1 MRDFLFLLRSRFSS
15 NTRLLLCVGEM
26 GREKRPSEYN
36 CMKWVLIIMTSVYRH
51 FYSYPVLSSTSFL
64 KKKAYCRRQCV
75 YYWHCSSVRHL
86 FFFFPDASALYINGY
101 QFYLIPQVQ
110 MTPYYIPYFCVYLI
124 KIHTHIYIQVCTE
137 VCFYNIQ
144 FDFFEIIGLFSVF
157 VTLDN

>member
-64 KKKAYCRRQCV
+64 KKKHTV
-75 YYWHCSSVRHL
+75 DDSV
-86 FFFFPDASALYINGY
+86 
-101 QFYLIPQVQ
+101 
-110 MTPYYIPYFCVYLI
+110 C
-124 KIHTHIYIQVCTE
+124 
-137 VCFYNIQ
+137 
-144 FDFFEIIGLFSVF
+144 IIGIVPQFAISSSSFLMHQPY
-157 VTLDN
+157 T